1 MIYGILNI
9 GCDIMQEPLLKDE
22 EEKLVVAPDNKLVPT
37 KKHKEKK
44 EKKPFKWD
52 RNIIIT
58 IILAIFILWFFGRNI
73 IKPFYMGFKYYDLRF
88 EDNTSENNNANED
101 LTEEEIPNNSDIL
114 NTTYNKIYIDNCTNT
129 SVIRNRIYSNT
140 LVNNLDNVEK
150 MIAVLNYY
158 NYYTDVNNHDIFTI
172 SLSEVNRLGIYLFND
187 ISFITTANTIYG
199 NYQVTYDDVNQLFNV
214 NIVNSNICEET
225 FNREF
230 LRATTLNDELYIYE
244 TVNNINYKWTFKK
257 GNDNNY
263 YFVSITPE

>member
-1 MIYGILNI
+1 
-9 GCDIMQEPLLKDE
+9 MQEPLLKDE